1 LLSYPNALSNSK
13 FFYLFLD
20 QLNIVSWGI
29 LGKSINSQ
37 QFIFEF
43 FKKNL
48 GNKIFFLLSYPNAL
62 SNSKFFY
69 LFLVQLNIVSLQNT
83 SRRQNEL
90 EENLAGRNP
99 KVEP

>member
-20 QLNIVSWGI
+20 
-29 LGKSINSQ
+29 
-37 QFIFEF
+37 
-43 FKKNL
+43 
-48 GNKIFFLLSYPNAL
+48 
-62 SNSKFFY
+62 
-69 LFLVQLNIVSLQNT
+69 QLNIVSLQNT

-99 KVEP
+99 KVEPYIREGRREEGQGWGGRREE